1 MSLYHL
7 RDAIELNLSL
17 ILQNAYNLIS
27 VSASSDTY
35 NDILKNIE
43 ERKTRLL
50 QDIISLYKKN
60 NNSVRPDHKH
70 NIIDIAIDQVLNT
83 TDEQVIQDC
92 HMTILL
98 TLVECYNKYHFI
110 YWKSL

>member
-7 RDAIELNLSL
+7 RNAIELNLSL
-17 ILQNAYNLIS
+17 MLQNAYNIVS

-50 QDIISLYKKN
+50 RDIISLYKMN
-60 NNSVRPDHKH
+60 NNSVRPDHEN
-70 NIIDIAIDQVLNT
+70 NIIDMAIDQVLNT
-83 TDEQVIQDC
+83 TD
-92 HMTILL
+92 
-98 TLVECYNKYHFI
+98 
-110 YWKSL
+110 